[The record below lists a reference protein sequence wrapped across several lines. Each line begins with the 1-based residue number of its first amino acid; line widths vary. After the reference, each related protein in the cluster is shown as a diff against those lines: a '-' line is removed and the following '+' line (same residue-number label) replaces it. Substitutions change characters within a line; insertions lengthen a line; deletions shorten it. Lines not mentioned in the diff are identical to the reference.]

1 MFTSIC
7 ILERPVTKVQCIRFL
22 MTNIRNEYWY
32 SNVIGNLFN
41 IVKINMLWQWS
52 IIVILRE
59 IYVFKYTFQ
68 SHKIQK
74 FLFLD
79 IMFVPFDAIFTEYIY
94 WQLTFLNLMTVQNA
108 NLYNIFLIMNKVTEI
123 RSSKGIFTYL
133 FFMKKKVIEISDKRS
148 VHITW
153 YTKGRK

>member
-1 MFTSIC
+1 
-7 ILERPVTKVQCIRFL
+7 
-22 MTNIRNEYWY
+22 
-32 SNVIGNLFN
+32 
-41 IVKINMLWQWS
+41 
-52 IIVILRE
+52 
-59 IYVFKYTFQ
+59 
-68 SHKIQK
+68 
-74 FLFLD
+74 
-79 IMFVPFDAIFTEYIY
+79 MFVPFDAIFTEYIY

-133 FFMKKKVIEISDKRS
+133 FFMKKKVIEISDNRS